1 MMIIANATPL
11 IYLHRIG
18 QLELLYQLFTQVAIP
33 KAVARELQMGQHGE
47 ATIPELLW
55 ITVTPVQHRS
65 TVDVLEQD
73 LDHGEAEVL
82 ALALEHAAD
91 QVVIDDA
98 LARTAATLLHIL
110 CIGTL
115 GILITC
121 KTRGLI
127 TTVKAPLD
135 AMIAAGLWIA
145 PALYEQVLHKL
156 GEL

>member
-11 IYLHRIG
+11 IYLHRIK
-18 QLELLYQLFTQVAIP
+18 QLEFLHQLFTQVTIP
-33 KAVARELQMGQHGE
+33 EEVAKELQMGRHGE
-47 ATIPELLW
+47 ATIPELSW
-55 ITVTPVQHRS
+55 IRIMSVQPRS
-65 TVDVLEQD
+65 IVDVLAQD
-73 LDHGEAEVL
+73 LDQGEAEVL
-82 ALALEHAAD
+82 ALALEHVAD
-91 QVVIDDA
+91 QVIIDDA
-98 LARTAATLLHIL
+98 LARTAATLLHIP

-115 GILITC
+115 GILVTC

>member
-11 IYLHRIG
+11 IYLHCIR
-18 QLELLYQLFTQVAIP
+18 QLELLHQLFTQVTIP
-33 KAVARELQMGQHGE
+33 EEVARELQMGQQGE
-47 ATIPELLW
+47 SIIPEIPW
-55 ITVTPVQHRS
+55 VMVMPVQHRS
-65 TVDVLEQD
+65 IVDVLAQD
-73 LDHGEAEVL
+73 LDQGEAEVL
-82 ALALEHAAD
+82 ALALEQAAD
-91 QVVIDDA
+91 QVIIDDA
-98 LARTAATLLHIL
+98 LARTAATLLHIP

-127 TTVKAPLD
+127 PTVKAPLD

>member
-1 MMIIANATPL
+1 MMIIVNATLL
-11 IYLHRIG
+11 IYLHCIG
-18 QLELLYQLFTQVAIP
+18 QLELLHQLFTQVTIP
-33 KAVARELQMGQHGE
+33 EAVVRELQMGQHGE
-47 ATIPELLW
+47 STIPEIPW
-55 ITVTPVQHRS
+55 IIVIPVQHRS
-65 TVDVLEQD
+65 TVDVLAQD
-73 LDHGEAEVL
+73 LDQGEAEVL

-91 QVVIDDA
+91 QVIMDDA
-98 LARTAATLLHIL
+98 LARIAATLLHIP

-115 GILITC
+115 GILITG

-135 AMIAAGLWIA
+135 AMTAAGLWIA

>member
-1 MMIIANATPL
+1 LTVSLQNKRT
-11 IYLHRIG
+11 
-18 QLELLYQLFTQVAIP
+18 LLA
-33 KAVARELQMGQHGE
+33 
-47 ATIPELLW
+47 
-55 ITVTPVQHRS
+55 
-65 TVDVLEQD
+65 QD

-91 QVVIDDA
+91 QVIIDDA
-98 LARTAATLLHIL
+98 LARTAATLLHIP

-121 KTRGLI
+121 KIRGLI